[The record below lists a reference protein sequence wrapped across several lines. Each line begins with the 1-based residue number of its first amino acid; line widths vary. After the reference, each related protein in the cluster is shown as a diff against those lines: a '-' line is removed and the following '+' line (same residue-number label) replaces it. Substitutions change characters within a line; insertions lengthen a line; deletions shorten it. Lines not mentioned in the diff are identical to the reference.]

1 MKDKRIYQDYL
12 DDLLEALQKSQQFIV
27 GLDYDLFAQDDKT
40 VFAVIRALEVVGEA
54 TKQIPDEVRPRYK
67 QVPWREMAGMR
78 DKLIHEYFGVDLEV
92 VWKTVNEDVP
102 MLIPLIE
109 DIINQERTAAS

>member
-1 MKDKRIYQDYL
+1 MKDERIYQDYL

-27 GLDYDLFAQDDKT
+27 GLDYDLFVQDDKT

-54 TKQIPDEVRPRYK
+54 TKQIPDEVRQRYRHI
-67 QVPWREMAGMR
+67 PWREMAGMR

-92 VWKTVNEDVP
+92 VCKTVNEDVP
-102 MLIPLIE
+102 LLVSPIE
-109 DIINQERTAAS
+109 EIINKERTNFS

>member
-1 MKDKRIYQDYL
+1 MKDERIYQDYL

-27 GLDYDLFAQDDKT
+27 DLDYNLFAQDDKT

-54 TKQIPDEVRPRYK
+54 TKKIPDEVRQRYK

-109 DIINQERTAAS
+109 DIINQERTVVS